1 MLTTTCLNYFCQKVT
16 GGVFK
21 NSSWVS
27 SEIFTIRY
35 KLTDYPTIKM
45 GRSRLQILCR
55 WILPILFRYFIS
67 IYKKLKIRTF
77 GTIAVT
83 SLVVPISSHLE
94 IQNSW
99 SKLNY
104 FVWENIW
111 SLKLKYFDQIQM
123 LTHQSNI
130 NCWNSSSRN
139 N

>member
-1 MLTTTCLNYFCQKVT
+1 MLTASWLNYFCQKGT
-16 GGVFK
+16 GCVFK
-21 NSSWVS
+21 NSFWVS
-27 SEIFTIRY
+27 TEFFIIRY

-130 NCWNSSSRN
+130 NCWNSSSRTN
-139 N
+139 